1 MEMTRWKI
9 ARNHL
14 NNYWSLKVTIEL
26 TCTESWVADQLVL
39 DFFNTLYVYIHDTL
53 YLQPQLFKASI
64 IMKSFI
70 FSVDWNYLG
79 RVFTIINL

>member
-14 NNYWSLKVTIEL
+14 NSYWSLKVTIEL
-26 TCTESWVADQLVL
+26 TSTESRVADQLVL
-39 DFFNTLYVYIHDTL
+39 DFFNTLYTRDTL

-70 FSVDWNYLG
+70 FSVVWNYLG
-79 RVFTIINL
+79 RVFNTINL